1 MARSEEESRRKELT
15 LTQLKYFLT
24 AAAHK
29 SMTGAAAELYI
40 AQSAISTAVAQLE
53 RTLGVTL
60 FIRQPSKGLALTS
73 SGEQLLR
80 DGRSLLA
87 QLEELTESIRAH
99 DQQVEGVLRL
109 ACFVTLG
116 PFILPQLISEIGR
129 KHPNLHI
136 EVFESDFEETAQMLL
151 DGTVEAALTYDF
163 GAFNGVSFIELY
175 RSAPHVILPAGT
187 PLAQQEQISLSSLQ
201 DWDMVLL
208 DIPHSREYFLDMLKA
223 AQVDVTIRYSSRSYE
238 TVRSLVARG
247 HGFSILNNIS
257 KSDTTYDGG
266 RLKAVP
272 IAGDVPALNVC
283 FAHPA
288 EVQPSARSRAVS
300 STAAALL
307 QAERISPASHHG
319 Q

>member
-1 MARSEEESRRKELT
+1 MRSSEASRRKDLT
-15 LTQLKYFLT
+15 LTQLKYFLA

-29 SMTGAAAELYI
+29 SMTGAAEELYI
-40 AQSAISTAVAQLE
+40 AQSAISTAIAHLE
-53 RTLGVTL
+53 RNLGVTL
-60 FIRQPSKGLALTS
+60 FIRQPSKGLALTP

-87 QLEELTESIRAH
+87 QVDELTENIRAH
-99 DQQVEGVLRL
+99 DHQIEGVLRL

-116 PFILPQLISEIGR
+116 PFLLPQLISEIGR

-136 EVFESDFEETAQMLL
+136 EVFEADFDETAEMLL
-151 DGTVEAALTYDF
+151 NGTVEAALTYDF
-163 GAFNGVSFIELY
+163 GAFSGVSFIELY
-175 RSAPHVILPAGT
+175 RSAPHVILPAPA
-187 PLAQQEQISLSSLQ
+187 PLAQQDQISLASLQ

-208 DIPHSREYFLDMLKA
+208 DIPHSREYFLDMLTA
-223 AQVDVTIRYSSRSYE
+223 AQVDATIRYSSRSYE

-266 RLKAVP
+266 RLKALP
-272 IAGDVPALNVC
+272 ITDEVPALNVC
-283 FAHPA
+283 FTHPA
-288 EVQPSARSRAVS
+288 EVRPSARARAVA
-300 STAAALL
+300 STAADLL
-307 QAERISPASHHG
+307 RSEQLDPASLHR